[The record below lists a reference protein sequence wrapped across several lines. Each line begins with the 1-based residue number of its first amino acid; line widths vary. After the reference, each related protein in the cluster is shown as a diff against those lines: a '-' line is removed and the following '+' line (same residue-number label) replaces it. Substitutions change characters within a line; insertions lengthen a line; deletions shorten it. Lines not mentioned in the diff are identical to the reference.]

1 VSGQYQVRRHSDRAA
16 AGRPRTHTGIRAVAA
31 GAAVLAVTAAGFGG
45 YRLLKQPPCTAP
57 IHLAVTVAPELAPV
71 VQTTVR
77 EWTASGPR
85 VNGRCVAVDVQSTD
99 QADVA
104 AAIAGQHQATLSG
117 VGRAA
122 GDIRMPNVWIP
133 DSSTWL
139 QRLRAADPGWVPA
152 DAQAVA
158 RSPVVLAVPQP
169 VAATLAAPGTDL
181 TWAAL
186 LPKLTSNAG
195 LHLGIVDPNRDAAS
209 ASGLLALA
217 GAAKA
222 AGGDS
227 QQTTIIALRTLAA
240 GRSALR
246 TDLLA
251 RFPRAADAGS
261 LSSSLTAAP
270 LSEQA
275 VIAYNAGQPAVPLAA
290 LYVSHAPSALDYP
303 FTVLPGASRDQAAAA
318 RAVAD
323 RLSGDT
329 YRDRLARVGLRAAD
343 GSTGSGFTAPKGAPS
358 GTTPAGPPVDPAA
371 LGKLLSTWTA
381 LLAPGRILT
390 VLDVS
395 GSMARPVPTAGGA
408 TRDQVAVEAAR
419 RGLGLLDDT
428 WAVGLWI
435 FSTQLDGGNDWKQLV
450 PVGPLSSQ
458 RQRLAGA
465 LPAIQPKPNGGTG
478 LYNTVL
484 AAYKNV
490 QAGWDP
496 GRVNSVLIMTDGKN
510 EDAPGLT
517 LDQLVDD
524 LKKAADPKRPVEVI
538 ALGIGDQVSQA
549 ELERIT
555 STTGGAT
562 FLAPDPS
569 KIGEIFIQA
578 LGLRPGANR

>member
-1 VSGQYQVRRHSDRAA
+1 LSRRACGSGRRP
-16 AGRPRTHTGIRAVAA
+16 GRG
-31 GAAVLAVTAAGFGG
+31 
-45 YRLLKQPPCTAP
+45 
-57 IHLAVTVAPELAPV
+57 
-71 VQTTVR
+71 
-77 EWTASGPR
+77 S
-85 VNGRCVAVDVQSTD
+85 NGRCVAVDVQSTD

-122 GDIRMPNVWIP
+122 GDIRAPNVWIP

-152 DAQAVA
+152 GAPAVA
-158 RSPVVLAVPQP
+158 RGPVVLAVPQL

-195 LHLGIVDPNRDAAS
+195 LHPGTVDPNRDAAS

-227 QQTTIIALRTLAA
+227 QQTTIVALRTLAA

-270 LSEQA
+270 PSEQA

-290 LYVSHAPSALDYP
+290 LYVNPAPSALDYP
-303 FTVLPGASRDQAAAA
+303 FTVLPGASQDQAAAA
-318 RAVAD
+318 CAVAD
-323 RLSGDT
+323 RLSG
-329 YRDRLARVGLRAAD
+329 
-343 GSTGSGFTAPKGAPS
+343 
-358 GTTPAGPPVDPAA
+358 
-371 LGKLLSTWTA
+371 
-381 LLAPGRILT
+381 
-390 VLDVS
+390 
-395 GSMARPVPTAGGA
+395 
-408 TRDQVAVEAAR
+408 
-419 RGLGLLDDT
+419 GLLDDT
-428 WAVGLWI
+428 WAVGVWI
-435 FSTQLDGGNDWKQLV
+435 FSTQLDGGNDWNQLV

-517 LDQLVDD
+517 LDRLVDD

-578 LGLRPGANR
+578 LGLRPGTNR